1 MYVICINKIVLRIS
15 VWCHCDKHPMQTCA
29 YVNIFYRHLEVMICF
44 NEPSINIIED
54 QGSIVILIII
64 NNQSS
69 TDIIF
74 NVNVITANGTAIGE

>member
-1 MYVICINKIVLRIS
+1 
-15 VWCHCDKHPMQTCA
+15 
-29 YVNIFYRHLEVMICF
+29 MICF

-54 QGSIVILIII
+54 QGSIIILVII

-74 NVNVITANGTAIGE
+74 NVNVITADGTAIGE